1 MKFTKIPEDTFK
13 KLQLNSGVLATS
25 FVPET
30 GAFETAGVIGATTGN
45 LTFSAVPR
53 LIDNADG
60 INNAPRNMME
70 LTDIDYWDVNM
81 SGAFITVDAV
91 VLGLL
96 LPSSAANGVFTP
108 AGKLEAAHFRELW
121 WIGDYSDI
129 TDDANGGYAA
139 IHMLNVLNTGGFR
152 LQTTDN
158 GKGQFA
164 FDFKAHYSLTDQS
177 KIPFEVYLKA
187 GTAGT

>member
-1 MKFTKIPEDTFK
+1 MKFTKIPEDTFR
-13 KLQLNSGVLATS
+13 KLQLNSGVLATT

-30 GAFETAGVIGATTGN
+30 GAFETAGIIGATTGN
-45 LTFSAVPR
+45 LTFSAVPQ

-70 LTDIDYWDVNM
+70 LMDIDYWDVNM
-81 SGAFITVDAV
+81 SGAFITVDAN

-96 LPSSAANGVFTP
+96 LPSSVVNGVFTP
-108 AGKLEAAHFRELW
+108 AGELETSHFRELW

-129 TDDANGGYAA
+129 TDDTNGGYAA

-152 LQTTDN
+152 LQTADK

-164 FDFKAHYSLTDQS
+164 FAFKAHYSLSDQS